1 MNGSIGYPTR
11 REPTAQRDDGTQG
24 TMKRSGREGEREAIV
39 KRVSLAETRRQD
51 EYIWRNEETAV
62 KVRQVTG
69 R

>member
-11 REPTAQRDDGTQG
+11 QEPTSQRDDGTQG

-39 KRVSLAETRRQD
+39 NGFSFAETRRQD
-51 EYIWRNEETAV
+51 GDLWHIRETAAKV
-62 KVRQVTG
+62 KHVIG